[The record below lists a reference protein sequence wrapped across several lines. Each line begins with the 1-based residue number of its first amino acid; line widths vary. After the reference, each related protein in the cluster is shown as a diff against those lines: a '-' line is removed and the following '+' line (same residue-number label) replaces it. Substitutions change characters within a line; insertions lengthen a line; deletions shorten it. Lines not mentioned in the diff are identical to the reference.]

1 MKKKQYLVLYMAPI
15 AEFQKLMAEMA
26 DASPEEREAGMTDW
40 NDWIDM
46 NKKELVDAGKP
57 LGKTKRVT
65 VEGVTDTKNDI
76 GGYSIVQAE
85 SHEEAAKLFSTSH
98 PHFKIPGAWVDVM
111 EIMDMPG
118 M

>member
-1 MKKKQYLVLYMAPI
+1 MKKKQYFVLYMAPI
-15 AEFQKLMAEMA
+15 EEFQKLMAEMA
-26 DASPEEREAGMTDW
+26 DASPEEQKASMADW
-40 NDWIDM
+40 NDWIQM
-46 NKKELVDAGKP
+46 HKKELIDAGKP

-65 VEGVTDTKNDI
+65 DGSVTDFQNDI

-85 SHEEAAKLFSTSH
+85 SHEEAAELFSASH
-98 PHFKIPGAWVDVM
+98 PHFKIPGAWIDVM